1 MNASG
6 GPVSQ
11 VVDLLKSSGYAVL
24 PTPIAVGGVP
34 FDFDAVLV
42 GNRRAFDLVVVAD
55 TVLDKSS
62 RLRQKVEALARA
74 LDIVGSH
81 RPLTLVTVGPPPSSG
96 EINDISRVCR
106 VLAAPTGASTPDALH
121 DALAILLPITPP
133 PASEGRSSPIEQL
146 ESWLSTQQ
154 DRGRLRELL
163 DSTTKGSQGVTEALL
178 RYLQPPLMGLS
189 KDAE

>member
-1 MNASG
+1 MNVTD
-6 GPVSQ
+6 GPVAL
-11 VVDLLKSSGYAVL
+11 VVDLLQSSGYAVL

-55 TVLDKSS
+55 TVLDKTS

-81 RPLTLVTVGPPPSSG
+81 RPLTLVTVGPPPSSV
-96 EINDISRVCR
+96 EINEISRVCR
-106 VLAAPTGASTPDALH
+106 VLAAPTSASMPEALH
-121 DALAILLPITPP
+121 DALAVLLPITPP
-133 PASEGRSSPIEQL
+133 PTSDGKSSPIEQL
-146 ESWLSTQQ
+146 ESWLSTQR
-154 DRGRLRELL
+154 DRSHLRELL
-163 DSTTKGSQGVTEALL
+163 DSTAKGSEGVTDALL
-178 RYLQPPLMGLS
+178 RYLRAPLAGLS